1 MLAYKQED
9 LVYQIALSM
18 VPNIGP
24 VQAKIL
30 VEHFNSAEAIFK
42 ASFDELSNVE
52 NIGTVRAGSITA
64 FGNFAAAE
72 QQIPFL
78 EKYKIQ
84 PLFLTSP
91 AYPQRLLHCNDA
103 PTMLYYRGNADLNT
117 AKVISVIG
125 TRGCTHYGRQ
135 VTEKLMADMAGSNIL
150 VVSGLALGIDAVAHK
165 AAITNRLSTI
175 GVLAHGLDTIYP
187 YQHKTLAKE
196 MTEQGG
202 LLTEFSQGVQP
213 DKHNFPK
220 RNRIVAGMADATVVI
235 ETGVKGG
242 SMITANLAYS
252 YNREVLAFPGK
263 ATDAKSAGCNH
274 LIKTNKAILVTDAQQ
289 LLDTLGWE
297 NTTVAAATPT
307 SAVDLSS
314 LTTEEQTILNI
325 CRNKELTHIEELYG
339 QSGLSSGA
347 VATAL
352 LQLELQGILIA
363 QAGKNYQLTV

>member
-1 MLAYKQED
+1 MLTYTNED
-9 LVYQIALSM
+9 LVYQIALTM

-30 VEHFNSAEAIFK
+30 AEHFGSAQAIFK
-42 ASFDELSNVE
+42 ASFEELSSVE

-64 FGNFAAAE
+64 FGGFTAAA

-91 AYPQRLLHCNDA
+91 GYPQRLLHCNDA
-103 PTMLYYRGNADLNT
+103 PTLLYYRGNADLNT
-117 AKVISVIG
+117 ARVISVIG
-125 TRGCTHYGRQ
+125 TRGCTHYGKQ
-135 VTEKLMADMAGSNIL
+135 ITEKLMADLAGANLL
-150 VVSGLALGIDAVAHK
+150 VVSGLALGIDALAHK
-165 AAITNRLSTI
+165 AAITNRLPTV

-187 YQHKTLAKE
+187 HQHKTLAKE

-202 LLTEFSQGVQP
+202 LLTEFGQGVQP

-235 ETGVKGG
+235 ETGIKGG
-242 SMITANLAYS
+242 SIITAELAYS

-274 LIKTNKAILVTDAQQ
+274 LIKNNKAILLTDAQQ

-297 NTTVAAATPT
+297 TAATATGTPQPEFN
-307 SAVDLSS
+307 LNS
-314 LTTEEQTILNI
+314 LTAEEQAIVNI
-325 CRNKELTHIEELYG
+325 CRNKESTHIEELYS

-352 LQLELQGILIA
+352 LQLELQGILVA
-363 QAGKNYQLTV
+363 QAGKNYHLTV

>member
-1 MLAYKQED
+1 MLTCKNQD
-9 LVYQIALSM
+9 LVYQIALTM

-30 VEHFNSAEAIFK
+30 VEHFGSAQAIFK
-42 ASFDELSNVE
+42 AGFEQLSQVE

-64 FGNFAAAE
+64 FGNFSAAE

-78 EKYKIQ
+78 EKYRIQ

-103 PTMLYYRGNADLNT
+103 PTLLYYRGNANLNT
-117 AKVISVIG
+117 NKIISVIG

-135 VTEKLMADMAGSNIL
+135 ITEKLMADLAGTNIL
-150 VVSGLALGIDAVAHK
+150 IVSGLALGVDAVAHK
-165 AAITNRLSTI
+165 AAINNRLATV

-187 YQHKTLAKE
+187 HQHKTLAKE

-202 LLTEFSQGVQP
+202 LLTEFGQGVQP

-220 RNRIVAGMADATVVI
+220 RNRIVAGMADATIVI

-242 SMITANLAYS
+242 SMITAELAYS
-252 YNREVLAFPGK
+252 YNREVLAYPGK

-274 LIKTNKAILVTDAQQ
+274 LIKTNKAVLLTDAQQ

-297 NTTVAAATPT
+297 AATPAAN
-307 SAVDLSS
+307 SQEAQPDLSS
-314 LTTEEQTILNI
+314 LSADEQTILHI

-339 QSGLSSGA
+339 QSGLSSTA
-347 VATAL
+347 VAAAL

-363 QAGKNYQLTV
+363 QAGKNYQLAV